1 VWNCEREHEQ
11 NEWDERDE
19 HEDESECKSV
29 RFVRLQCEIVDS
41 WDECKDE
48 WWEVKKWNCKI
59 DIDKINNKLN

>member
-19 HEDESECKSV
+19 HEDESECESV

-41 WDECKDE
+41 WDECEDE
-48 WWEVKKWNCKI
+48 WWEVKNWNCKI